1 MSCNLPETDRKKNQF
16 DKEERVHLL
25 ALMKR
30 YAPLLDMSPS
40 TLARKRIW
48 LIIEEEFKN
57 AGFTRKTSAQLKKY
71 WQNYKYHCKKAK
83 ASGKESKR
91 YGNSDDSECSE
102 WNRYRILVDDRP
114 VTKFPE
120 VSEPLRSMPDYLQ
133 KSPIES
139 ERRSTEISRNDE
151 NSPGKLNVSDGCID
165 LSRVKRE
172 WNEETINDRDAKETN
187 PSKNLSFEEDSLEEK
202 KEIFTYGDQS
212 VSPSTSATRHKTR
225 NHIVVSNARIS
236 DNSVTVSVIYPE
248 DNARVPKNT
257 IDPALD
263 AGSFANRS
271 AEVSWHERKE
281 KPDSPNSIQDP
292 NAARSNLFG
301 RDTDRGNADRTNGKS
316 NNEQMNSFACT
327 GGEDLIHCR
336 QMDQDFG
343 AERREN
349 DVAIRAKRF
358 EAASEPFRSRGH
370 VFLTDYSNRL
380 RHRLL
385 LQQLE
390 TEEKRLKVQIAET
403 TFQEAQLRIKA
414 VYEDMRRTEELH
426 RLRLLRAAA
435 STATLA
441 ENLDDVFRKDL

>member
-271 AEVSWHERKE
+271 
-281 KPDSPNSIQDP
+281 D
-292 NAARSNLFG
+292 
-301 RDTDRGNADRTNGKS
+301 
-316 NNEQMNSFACT
+316 NEQMNSFACT